1 MLCPSLLSLFYLQG
15 ASDFFVAQMWLG
27 FGGFVCL
34 IFDKYLLE
42 VMAASSVEF
51 TGSRADYFSSRPE
64 TSQAAEGMQGFMYV
78 LCLITLTYVLGC
90 DS

>member
-34 IFDKYLLE
+34 IFDKYLLDAA

-64 TSQAAEGMQGFMYV
+64 TSQAHARIYVRSLLDYSYMCIGM
-78 LCLITLTYVLGC
+78 
-90 DS
+90 